1 MRKCSRSVC
10 TIYVFVPLLIL
21 RIICLQQAVDL
32 NMAKI
37 KRPLLINMSTYIFVI
52 KCRAVSKLFLMRA
65 CMRDRISKLSPN
77 DLLHAGDWNFYIMN
91 RSKQTSTGIP
101 DGGKTLTISRYL

>member
-10 TIYVFVPLLIL
+10 RFYVFVPLLIL

-32 NMAKI
+32 NMTNI

-65 CMRDRISKLSPN
+65 CMHDEISKLSPN
-77 DLLHAGDWNFYIMN
+77 ELLHAGDWSFYIMN
-91 RSKQTSTGIP
+91 QRKQTST
-101 DGGKTLTISRYL
+101 